1 VEPGS
6 RPELCRPREDRS
18 PCLVRHWHSF
28 SVRRRG
34 TGRGRC
40 AKRWHNCAIHGRFV
54 GERADHIDKWRQ
66 LTVGENNPQPVGK
79 LGRPSRGHQATASA
93 LGISHE
99 TVRRAEAIAGLPQAV
114 RDQAR
119 EERWSQEQLLNMAR
133 DKDMRF
139 PPSCPGLPRFLEKRR
154 SMPCRRRGIDC
165 HVGGIRCTQ

>member
-1 VEPGS
+1 MGWSREAVRNYAGLAKIDRRAWSVIGTAFQSGAAAQEEDAVPSVGTTVPFTAGS
-6 RPELCRPREDRS
+6 SE
-18 PCLVRHWHSF
+18 
-28 SVRRRG
+28 
-34 TGRGRC
+34 
-40 AKRWHNCAIHGRFV
+40 K
-54 GERADHIDKWRQ
+54 RADHIDEWRQ

-79 LGRPSRGHQATASA
+79 PGRPSRGHQATASA

-139 PPSCPGLPRFLEKRR
+139 PPSCPGLPRFLEKGRG
-154 SMPCRRRGIDC
+154 MPCRRRGI
-165 HVGGIRCTQ
+165 RCTQ